1 MTGGATS
8 SLAEPTCPVVDF
20 GPLDQRVHD
29 DYWNILTQLREGCPV
44 GWSTSQWSMAKSGQ
58 WILNTHREVMAAA
71 TNWQTFSSADGVS
84 TFQFPLDILRLIP
97 VETDPPL
104 HREIRKALNPFFTAH
119 ALGEKAGEINRI
131 VNQLMAE
138 CLEQDGPVDFV
149 ASFTAKL
156 PPIVYLGPAF
166 LDSTEE
172 QGNGLL
178 ELVNIL
184 LTKPELTMEA
194 APKLLAWCAE
204 LLESRRT
211 AGRREDLAGLIAHM
225 GFGEEG
231 LELEEKQRVE
241 ILNLAVMAGMETTMG
256 GLGATAWLL
265 ATRPDLRE
273 RLRTAEERTID
284 RAIEEFLRFST
295 PVPQLSRTL
304 THDTEVQGCP
314 MRKGDRV
321 LLNWAAANLDP
332 EQFPNPLDVDIE
344 RANLASHVA
353 FGAGIHRCL
362 GAHLARREIKAM
374 VRAIAELSEFR
385 LAPGAQIAWRAS
397 MARGPVA
404 VPILMAR

>member
-1 MTGGATS
+1 MTETTS
-8 SLAEPTCPVVDF
+8 PPAEPTYPMVDF
-20 GPLDQRVHD
+20 APLDQRVHD
-29 DYWNILTQLREGCPV
+29 DYWNTLTKLREGCPV
-44 GWSTSQWSMAKSGQ
+44 GWNKSQWSTTKSGQ
-58 WILNTHREVMAAA
+58 WLLNTHNAVMTAA
-71 TNWQTFSSADGVS
+71 TDWRTFSSADGVNPI
-84 TFQFPLDILRLIP
+84 QFPLDIVRQTP

-104 HREIRKALNPFFTAH
+104 HREIRKVLNPLFTPH
-119 ALGEKAGEINRI
+119 ALGEKVGEINRI
-131 VNQLMAE
+131 VNQLMVE
-138 CLEQDGPVDFV
+138 CLEQDGAVDFV

-172 QGNGLL
+172 QGNRLL

-184 LTKPELTMEA
+184 LTTPELTMEA

-204 LLESRRT
+204 LLESRR
-211 AGRREDLAGLIAHM
+211 AQGRREDLAGIIAHM
-225 GFGEEG
+225 GFGEDG

-241 ILNLAVMAGMETTMG
+241 IINLAVMAGMETTMG
-256 GLGATAWLL
+256 GLGASAWLL

-273 RLRTAEERTID
+273 RLRTADERTVD

-295 PVPQLSRTL
+295 PVSQLSRTL
-304 THDTEVQGCP
+304 TRDTEVQGCP

-321 LLNWAAANLDP
+321 MLNWAAANLDP
-332 EQFPNPLDVDIE
+332 TQFPTPLDVDID
-344 RANLASHVA
+344 RANVASHLA

-374 VRAIAELSEFR
+374 VRAVAELSEFR
-385 LAPGAQIAWRAS
+385 LAPGAEIAWRAS

>member
-1 MTGGATS
+1 MTEPS
-8 SLAEPTCPVVDF
+8 SSDAKLSYPVVDF
-20 GPLDQRVHD
+20 APLDQRVHD
-29 DYWNILTQLREGCPV
+29 DYWNSLTQLRENCPV

-58 WILNTHREVMAAA
+58 WVLNTHQGVMAAA

-84 TFQFPLDILRLIP
+84 SFQFPLDILRLIP

-119 ALGEKAGEINRI
+119 ALGEKVGEINRI
-131 VNQLMAE
+131 VDQLMAQ

-149 ASFTAKL
+149 GSFTAKL
-156 PPIVYLGPAF
+156 PPMVYLGPAF

-172 QGNGLL
+172 QGSQLL

-184 LTKPELTMEA
+184 LTRPELTMEA
-194 APKLLAWCAE
+194 APKLLAWCAQ
-204 LLESRRT
+204 LLESRRA

-231 LELEEKQRVE
+231 LELDEKQRVE

-256 GLGATAWLL
+256 GLGASAWLL

-273 RLRTAEERTID
+273 RLRTAEERTVD
-284 RAIEEFLRFST
+284 RAIDEFLRFST
-295 PVPQLSRTL
+295 PVSQLSRTL

-332 EQFPNPLDVDIE
+332 RQFPNPLEVDID

-374 VRAIAELSEFR
+374 IRAIAELSEFR

>member
-1 MTGGATS
+1 MTETTS
-8 SLAEPTCPVVDF
+8 PPAEPTYPMVDF
-20 GPLDQRVHD
+20 APLDQRVHD
-29 DYWNILTQLREGCPV
+29 DYWNTLTKLREGCPV
-44 GWSTSQWSMAKSGQ
+44 GWNKSQWSTTKSGQ
-58 WILNTHREVMAAA
+58 WVLNTHREVMAAA
-71 TNWQTFSSADGVS
+71 TDWQTFSSADGVS
-84 TFQFPLDILRLIP
+84 SVQLPLDILRLIP

-104 HREIRKALNPFFTAH
+104 HREIRKVLNPFFTPH
-119 ALGEKAGEINRI
+119 ALGEKVGEINRI
-131 VNQLMAE
+131 VNQLMVE
-138 CLEQDGPVDFV
+138 CLEQDGAVDFV

-172 QGNGLL
+172 QGNRLL

-184 LTKPELTMEA
+184 LTTPELTMEA

-204 LLESRRT
+204 LLESRR
-211 AGRREDLAGLIAHM
+211 AQGRREDLAGIIAHM
-225 GFGEEG
+225 GFGEDG

-241 ILNLAVMAGMETTMG
+241 IINLAVMAGMETTMG
-256 GLGATAWLL
+256 GLGASAWLL

-273 RLRTAEERTID
+273 RLRTADERTVD

-295 PVPQLSRTL
+295 PVSQLSRTL
-304 THDTEVQGCP
+304 TRDTEVQGCP

-321 LLNWAAANLDP
+321 MLNWAAANLDP
-332 EQFPNPLDVDIE
+332 TQFPTPLDVDID
-344 RANLASHVA
+344 RANVASHLA

-374 VRAIAELSEFR
+374 VRAVAELSEFR
-385 LAPGAQIAWRAS
+385 LAPGAEIAWRAS